1 MSLINAVWP
10 THALQRTAPAVAE
23 LGVVMFLQQPRPPRV
38 TTSGGSNAHRD
49 HHCWRLC
56 ALGSLPG
63 NSKVPCE
70 VQHYVHDYSNGG
82 ICRHLVCGSCFK
94 HVDWRLAGWLFVPGG
109 VANLSIDIFAAGR
122 GSGLGEVEV
131 SLSKYEIWGYASG
144 VLERVLAGECC
155 VYHRNLAGSG
165 SEANRV

>member
-1 MSLINAVWP
+1 
-10 THALQRTAPAVAE
+10 
-23 LGVVMFLQQPRPPRV
+23 
-38 TTSGGSNAHRD
+38 
-49 HHCWRLC
+49 
-56 ALGSLPG
+56 LGSLPG

-131 SLSKYEIWGYASG
+131 SLSKYEIWGYSG

-155 VYHRNLAGSG
+155 VRLALN
-165 SEANRV
+165 AQK